1 MEMIMMK
8 LKPKSNYVIER
19 YDADGIFT
27 CDNCH
32 TGVLA
37 CCGYDVSIDNPRCEF
52 MGSYCEKCTK
62 KLLCEPEPVSKPRS
76 ECLTYND
83 IINALSFIMEKAENE
98 AISEVDHISI
108 LECEITNLISRL
120 QSESPSQTP
129 SP

>member
-1 MEMIMMK
+1 M
-8 LKPKSNYVIER
+8 
-19 YDADGIFT
+19 
-27 CDNCH
+27 
-32 TGVLA
+32 
-37 CCGYDVSIDNPRCEF
+37 
-52 MGSYCEKCTK
+52 
-62 KLLCEPEPVSKPRS
+62 KPRS
-76 ECLTYND
+76 ECLNYND

>member
-1 MEMIMMK
+1 M
-8 LKPKSNYVIER
+8 KPKDGYTFEQ
-19 YDADGIFT
+19 YDGEGIFT
-27 CDNCH
+27 CRGCNNGELSFLGIAVIKDYKYIG
-32 TGVLA
+32 T
-37 CCGYDVSIDNPRCEF
+37 
-52 MGSYCEKCTK
+52 YCKKCTK
-62 KLLCEPEPVSKPRS
+62 KLFCEPEPVSKPRS